1 MLLDTRW
8 CIGVGCR
15 SVETALEATGMGIVV
30 GRRYWR
36 DRMDDSSAAEAYR
49 EAVGMMG
56 WENRR
61 CGQAASGSAI
71 HVKRA
76 LRPH

>member
-1 MLLDTRW
+1 MLLDTR

-15 SVETALEATGMGIVV
+15 SAETGLEAVGMGIVI
-30 GRRYWR
+30 GRRDWR
-36 DRMDDSSAAEAYR
+36 DRMDDSSAAEAYS

-61 CGQAASGSAI
+61 CGQAAFGSAI